1 MEIGMASRGLKEIY
15 PKLDLNTKR
24 IHFLKMFL

>member
-1 MEIGMASRGLKEIY
+1 MEMGMASRGIKEIY
-15 PKLDLNTKR
+15 PKLDLSAKR